1 MPYPYRS
8 YALVSRER
16 LAANY
21 RAVCDAAGPG
31 VEVAGVVKADAY
43 GHGAIE
49 VSRVLTAAGARWLAV
64 SSVEEGVELREAG
77 LDARILVMGGF
88 LPFEGEAVA
97 EHALTPALHSLEDV
111 ARMDR
116 LAEECG
122 RPLAYH
128 LKLDTGMGRL
138 GTRASAGAIVE
149 SITAARHA
157 RLEGL
162 MTHLASPADFD
173 SPQTP
178 EQIANFRAVRQAL
191 CAAGIAPAFT
201 HLASTHAVGY
211 GRDPAECN
219 MVRAGLALYGY
230 LSPATGEAPPPA
242 LRVAPALA
250 WKARIL
256 TVKDVPEG
264 ALLGYGGT
272 FRAPGPMRIAVVAA
286 GYADGVLPPAVESR
300 AGHRRGPPR
309 PLPGK
314 RVHGRYHG
322 GYQPCART
330 RAGGRSDAPGRRKRR
345 IARRA
350 EDSRRRRHYTL

>member
-1 MPYPYRS
+1 M
-8 YALVSRER
+8 
-16 LAANY
+16 
-21 RAVCDAAGPG
+21 
-31 VEVAGVVKADAY
+31 
-43 GHGAIE
+43 
-49 VSRVLTAAGARWLAV
+49 LTAAGARWLAV

-97 EHALTPALHSLEDV
+97 EHVLTPALHSLEDV

-211 GRDPAECN
+211 ARDPAECN

-256 TVKDVPEG
+256 TVKNVPEG

-286 GYADGVLPPAVESR
+286 GYADGVSHRLSNCGR
-300 AGHRRGPPR
+300 AIAA
-309 PLPGK
+309 
-314 RVHGRYHG
+314 GRLVPFLGSVCMDVITVDISHA
-322 GYQPCART
+322 PEL
-330 RAGGRSDAPGRRKRR
+330 APGDEVTLLGEEGGVSLDAQKIADDACTIPYSILCAIGARVRRVY
-345 IARRA
+345 A
-350 EDSRRRRHYTL
+350 